1 ASWTADRAVG
11 KRKARYLVSTFPHAP
26 RLEPCLRLSPHTAQ
40 HFQISLSFCSVVFG
54 AEYLKV
60 FQAVCILWSFEPCIG
75 FDVVN
80 LYFPWVACFLAPC
93 TDGAVPEEDLFPQV
107 SLSWPAF
114 ASVGV
119 VIAEKAFSLHTVLFF
134 FDLILL

>member
-1 ASWTADRAVG
+1 M
-11 KRKARYLVSTFPHAP
+11 
-26 RLEPCLRLSPHTAQ
+26 
-40 HFQISLSFCSVVFG
+40 FG

-75 FDVVN
+75 FAVVT
-80 LYFPWVACFLAPC
+80 LYFPWVECFLAPC

-114 ASVGV
+114 VRV
-119 VIAEKAFSLHTVLFF
+119 DIVIAEKAFSLHAFLFF
-134 FDLILL
+134 FDLILLGVRVVPGPRSLPLGFICGGHDQLCRAGSAGVFLAESLHYGWHVALVFAT

>member
-1 ASWTADRAVG
+1 M
-11 KRKARYLVSTFPHAP
+11 
-26 RLEPCLRLSPHTAQ
+26 
-40 HFQISLSFCSVVFG
+40 FG
-54 AEYLKV
+54 AEDLKV

-114 ASVGV
+114 ASVDI
-119 VIAEKAFSLHTVLFF
+119 VIAEKAFSLADIEQVLREKKSFTLRCML
-134 FDLILL
+134 DCIKELQGRVAIWNRCASSVSII